1 MEKFLEQFA
10 KVPLQQKIGATAMAV
25 VMIVAGTYFLSISDA
40 ITTIAGLDE
49 QLATQQTKLVELEQ
63 KAQHRT
69 QFLREVERLKQR
81 LREAEEQLPK
91 QAEIPK
97 VLRDIDYEAKQAG
110 LRVDRFEPQGEAQQG
125 DFAAVPLKMTVRGN
139 YHEIAVFLDRLS
151 KMPRIVNVNDLNM
164 TVPTLE
170 NKKIVVAS
178 SYTATTYRFL
188 EREEAPKAAGP
199 AAAGDAAAVN
209 VKD

>member
-1 MEKFLEQFA
+1 MEKFLEKFS
-10 KVPLQQKIGATAMAV
+10 KVPLQQKLGGLAAAVTLIGAA
-25 VMIVAGTYFLSISDA
+25 TYFLSVTDSMA
-40 ITTIAGLDE
+40 TIEQHEETLSKQEDE
-49 QLATQQTKLVELEQ
+49 LQKLQ
-63 KAQHRT
+63 RQAQNRT

-91 QAEIPK
+91 NQEIPK
-97 VLRDIDYEAKQAG
+97 VLKDIDFEAKQAG
-110 LRVDRFEPQGEAQQG
+110 LRVDRFEPQGEQTQG

-151 KMPRIVNVNDLNM
+151 KMARIVNVTDLNM
-164 TVPTLE
+164 TAPVLD

-188 EREEAPKAAGP
+188 EREDTKTSDEPTVRP
-199 AAAGDAAAVN
+199 
-209 VKD
+209 

>member
-1 MEKFLEQFA
+1 MEKFLESFA
-10 KVPLQQKIGATAMAV
+10 KVPLQQKLAGVVLLVAAMG
-25 VMIVAGTYFLSISDA
+25 AGTYFLSVADSL
-40 ITTIAGLDE
+40 TTIEEHD
-49 QLATQQTKLVELEQ
+49 ATLEKQEVELQ
-63 KAQHRT
+63 KLNRQAQNRT

-97 VLRDIDYEAKQAG
+97 VLKDIDYEAKQAG
-110 LRVDRFEPQGEAQQG
+110 LRVDRFEPQGDQLQG

-151 KMPRIVNVNDLNM
+151 KMPRIVNVTDLNM
-164 TVPTLE
+164 TAPVIE
-170 NKKIVVAS
+170 NKKIVVGS

-188 EREEAPKAAGP
+188 EREAPP
-199 AAAGDAAAVN
+199 PSTEPTVTP
-209 VKD
+209 

>member
-1 MEKFLEQFA
+1 MEKFLEAFA
-10 KVPLQQKIGATAMAV
+10 KVPLQQKVGAVFLAVALIGG
-25 VMIVAGTYFLSISDA
+25 GTYMLSVQEA
-40 ITTIAGLDE
+40 IEKIEEHDGTLEKQETEL
-49 QLATQQTKLVELEQ
+49 QKLQ
-63 KAQHRT
+63 RQAQNRT
-69 QFLREVERLKQR
+69 QFLRQVERLKQR

-97 VLRDIDYEAKQAG
+97 VLKDIDYEAKQAG
-110 LRVDRFEPQGEAQQG
+110 LRVDRFEPQLEQQQG

-151 KMPRIVNVNDLNM
+151 KMPRIVNVTDLNM
-164 TVPTLE
+164 TAPTLE

-188 EREEAPKAAGP
+188 EREASAASAEP
-199 AAAGDAAAVN
+199 TVTP
-209 VKD
+209 

>member
-1 MEKFLEQFA
+1 MEKFLESFA
-10 KVPLQQKIGATAMAV
+10 KIPLQQKLGAVGALVAIIGL
-25 VMIVAGTYFLSISDA
+25 GTYFLSVSAAVAQIEAHDA
-40 ITTIAGLDE
+40 SLEKQDAEL
-49 QLATQQTKLVELEQ
+49 LKLQQQ
-63 KAQHRT
+63 AQHRT
-69 QFLREVERLKQR
+69 QFMREVERLKQR

-110 LRVDRFEPQGEAQQG
+110 LRVDRFEPQGEQVQG

-151 KMPRIVNVNDLNM
+151 KMPRIVNVTDVNM
-164 TVPTLE
+164 TAPNIE

-188 EREEAPKAAGP
+188 EREAVAATDVTVTP
-199 AAAGDAAAVN
+199 
-209 VKD
+209 

>member
-1 MEKFLEQFA
+1 MEKFLEAFA
-10 KVPLQQKIGATAMAV
+10 KIPLQQKLGGVAALV
-25 VMIVAGTYFLSISDA
+25 VLVGVGTYFLSVSDA
-40 ITTIAGLDE
+40 IAKIDE
-49 QLATQQTKLVELEQ
+49 HDATLEKQEAELLKLQQQ
-63 KAQHRT
+63 AQHRT
-69 QFLREVERLKQR
+69 QFMREVERLKQR

-110 LRVDRFEPQGEAQQG
+110 LRVDRFEPQGEQVQG

-139 YHEIAVFLDRLS
+139 FHEIAVFLDRLS
-151 KMPRIVNVNDLNM
+151 KMPRIVNVTDLNM
-164 TVPTLE
+164 TAPNIE

-188 EREEAPKAAGP
+188 EREAPKP
-199 AAAGDAAAVN
+199 STDIQVN
-209 VKD
+209 P

>member
-1 MEKFLEQFA
+1 MEKFLESFA
-10 KVPLQQKIGATAMAV
+10 KVPLQQKIGGVALFV
-25 VMIVAGTYFLSISDA
+25 VLIGVMTYFLSVADSISKIEAHDETLA
-40 ITTIAGLDE
+40 KQEE
-49 QLATQQTKLVELEQ
+49 QLLKLNQQ
-63 KAQHRT
+63 AQHRT

-110 LRVDRFEPQGEAQQG
+110 LRVDRFEPQNEQVQG
-125 DFAAVPLKMTVRGN
+125 DFAALPLKMTVRGN

-151 KMPRIVNVNDLNM
+151 KMPRIVNVSDLNM
-164 TVPTLE
+164 TAPNVE

-178 SYTATTYRFL
+178 SYTATIYRFL
-188 EREEAPKAAGP
+188 EREKAAEGATP
-199 AAAGDAAAVN
+199 NDVKVN
-209 VKD
+209 P

>member
-1 MEKFLEQFA
+1 MEKFLESFA
-10 KVPLQQKIGATAMAV
+10 KVPLQQKLGAVAALV
-25 VMIVAGTYFLSISDA
+25 VLVGVGTYFLSVSDA
-40 ITTIAGLDE
+40 VTAIEAHD
-49 QLATQQTKLVELEQ
+49 ATLEKQEAELLKLQQQ
-63 KAQHRT
+63 AQHRT
-69 QFLREVERLKQR
+69 QFMREVERLKQR

-110 LRVDRFEPQGEAQQG
+110 LRVDRFEPQGEQVQG

-151 KMPRIVNVNDLNM
+151 KMPRIVNVTDLNM
-164 TVPTLE
+164 TAPNIE

-188 EREEAPKAAGP
+188 EREAP
-199 AAAGDAAAVN
+199 AAVASELTVAP
-209 VKD
+209 

>member
-1 MEKFLEQFA
+1 MEKFLESFA
-10 KVPLQQKIGATAMAV
+10 KIPLQQKLGAVAIAV
-25 VMIVAGTYFLSISDA
+25 VLLGVGTYFFSVADA
-40 ITTIAGLDE
+40 ITKIEEHDASIEKQEAEL
-49 QLATQQTKLVELEQ
+49 LKLQQQ
-63 KAQHRT
+63 AQHRT
-69 QFLREVERLKQR
+69 QFMREVERLKQR

-110 LRVDRFEPQGEAQQG
+110 LRVDRFEPQGEQVQG

-151 KMPRIVNVNDLNM
+151 KMPRIVNVTDLNM
-164 TVPTLE
+164 SAPTVE

-188 EREEAPKAAGP
+188 EREAAPTTPDELK
-199 AAAGDAAAVN
+199 VN
-209 VKD
+209 P

>member
-1 MEKFLEQFA
+1 MEKFLESFA
-10 KVPLQQKIGATAMAV
+10 KVPLQQKLGAVAALV
-25 VMIVAGTYFLSISDA
+25 VLVGVGTYFLSVSDA
-40 ITTIAGLDE
+40 VTLIEAHDE
-49 QLATQQTKLVELEQ
+49 ALSKQEAELLKLQQQ
-63 KAQHRT
+63 AQHRT
-69 QFLREVERLKQR
+69 QFMREVERLKQR

-110 LRVDRFEPQGEAQQG
+110 LRVDRFEPQGEQVQG

-151 KMPRIVNVNDLNM
+151 KMPRIVNVTDLNM
-164 TVPTLE
+164 TAPNIE

-188 EREEAPKAAGP
+188 ERETIAPVATELTVSP
-199 AAAGDAAAVN
+199 
-209 VKD
+209 

>member
-1 MEKFLEQFA
+1 MEKFLESFA
-10 KVPLQQKIGATAMAV
+10 KIPLQQKLGGVAILV
-25 VMIVAGTYFLSISDA
+25 VLVGVGTYFLSVADSITRIEEHDA
-40 ITTIAGLDE
+40 TLEKQEAEL
-49 QLATQQTKLVELEQ
+49 LKLQQQ
-63 KAQHRT
+63 AQHRT
-69 QFLREVERLKQR
+69 QFMREVERLKQR

-110 LRVDRFEPQGEAQQG
+110 LRVDRFEPQGEQVQG

-151 KMPRIVNVNDLNM
+151 KMPRIVNVTDLNM
-164 TVPTLE
+164 TAPNVE

-188 EREEAPKAAGP
+188 EREAPKPESAELQVTP
-199 AAAGDAAAVN
+199 
-209 VKD
+209 